1 MSIPTDETAVTA
13 AEMTNKKKSKQR
25 YCKSFR

>member
-13 AEMTNKKKSKQR
+13 AEMTNKKNQNKDTVNL
-25 YCKSFR
+25 FR